1 MKKLTVFLI
10 VLFIITSGYLY
21 SQEIKIVKDKK
32 LKKTF
37 IERYDTMVLMDMKTT
52 NIFDTALTVFIP
64 KCKYKKYISGKFI
77 NRLEVVKKEYPYYSV
92 KKFPVYLKKSHPPY
106 ELYDTALYLFIR
118 EKGLIR

>member
-1 MKKLTVFLI
+1 MKNLTVFLI

-77 NRLEVVKKEYPYYSV
+77 DRLKVVYKDYPFYSIR
-92 KKFPVYLKKSHPPY
+92 KFPVYLKKKRPPY
-106 ELYDTALYLFIR
+106 ELYDTALYLMINY
-118 EKGLIR
+118 KKPKK